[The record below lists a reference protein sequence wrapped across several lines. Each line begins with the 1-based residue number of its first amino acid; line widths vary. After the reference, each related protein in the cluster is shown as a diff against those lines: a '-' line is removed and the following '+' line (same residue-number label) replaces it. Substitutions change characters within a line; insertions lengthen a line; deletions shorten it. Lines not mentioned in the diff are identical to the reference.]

1 MIAPSH
7 RFIYYLFLHDSMM
20 KLSFSYKVDVKQ
32 MCSDSNK
39 LTLTFTHLDD
49 ISDNVVAL
57 ILVFVSVSVGQIN
70 QRWIQGKVACFFGS
84 N

>member
-7 RFIYYLFLHDSMM
+7 RFIYYLFLHHSMM

-32 MCSDSNK
+32 MYSDSNK

-57 ILVFVSVSVGQIN
+57 MLVFVTVSV
-70 QRWIQGKVACFFGS
+70 
-84 N
+84 